1 MAQLTFQ
8 KIGYVGVIQVDRP
21 EALNA
26 LNRDI
31 IDALDVELDKI
42 AADPEVRVL
51 VIGGT
56 PNFAA
61 GADIKSM
68 VECDPEGAKKF
79 SFSPTYHKLMN
90 RAIPTIASIGGYCF
104 GGGMELALTCDLRI
118 AADNAK
124 MGLVETNL
132 GIFPGAG
139 GTIRL
144 PRLIGYSRALEMI
157 IFGKVVKG
165 PEALEMGIVNRV
177 VPKDDL
183 WEETMKWAEKLS
195 LRAPVAVQ
203 AAKRT
208 IKRGLECATVAE
220 GVDIEAEEF
229 ANLFTT
235 HDQKEGMRAFI
246 EKRDPVYLGK

>member
-1 MAQLTFQ
+1 MWSWTRSRRILKSACWF
-8 KIGYVGVIQVDRP
+8 
-21 EALNA
+21 
-26 LNRDI
+26 
-31 IDALDVELDKI
+31 
-42 AADPEVRVL
+42 
-51 VIGGT
+51 IGGT

-90 RAIPTIASIGGYCF
+90 LAIPTIASIGGYCF

-183 WEETMKWAEKLS
+183 WEETMKWAKSCRCARRWLYRQQS
-195 LRAPVAVQ
+195 APSSADWN
-203 AAKRT
+203 A
-208 IKRGLECATVAE
+208 ATVAE

-229 ANLFTT
+229 AICSPPTT
-235 HDQKEGMRAFI
+235 RKRACCAFI

>member
-90 RAIPTIASIGGYCF
+90 LAIPTICGLQQTTPRWVWWRPTWAS
-104 GGGMELALTCDLRI
+104 
-118 AADNAK
+118 
-124 MGLVETNL
+124 
-132 GIFPGAG
+132 
-139 GTIRL
+139 
-144 PRLIGYSRALEMI
+144 SRA
-157 IFGKVVKG
+157 
-165 PEALEMGIVNRV
+165 P
-177 VPKDDL
+177 
-183 WEETMKWAEKLS
+183 
-195 LRAPVAVQ
+195 
-203 AAKRT
+203 AAQ
-208 IKRGLECATVAE
+208 
-220 GVDIEAEEF
+220 F
-229 ANLFTT
+229 ACP
-235 HDQKEGMRAFI
+235 A
-246 EKRDPVYLGK
+246 

>member
-42 AADPEVRVL
+42 AADPEIRVL

-90 RAIPTIASIGGYCF
+90 
-104 GGGMELALTCDLRI
+104 
-118 AADNAK
+118 
-124 MGLVETNL
+124 
-132 GIFPGAG
+132 
-139 GTIRL
+139 
-144 PRLIGYSRALEMI
+144 
-157 IFGKVVKG
+157 
-165 PEALEMGIVNRV
+165 
-177 VPKDDL
+177 
-183 WEETMKWAEKLS
+183 LS
-195 LRAPVAVQ
+195 LIHIFSADGR
-203 AAKRT
+203 KRS
-208 IKRGLECATVAE
+208 
-220 GVDIEAEEF
+220 
-229 ANLFTT
+229 
-235 HDQKEGMRAFI
+235 
-246 EKRDPVYLGK
+246 P

>member
-79 SFSPTYHKLMN
+79 SFSPTYHKLMGEPLPEDVLHMHD
-90 RAIPTIASIGGYCF
+90 IP
-104 GGGMELALTCDLRI
+104 D
-118 AADNAK
+118 AK
-124 MGLVETNL
+124 DGLV
-132 GIFPGAG
+132 
-139 GTIRL
+139 
-144 PRLIGYSRALEMI
+144 Y
-157 IFGKVVKG
+157 
-165 PEALEMGIVNRV
+165 
-177 VPKDDL
+177 
-183 WEETMKWAEKLS
+183 EETVTNS
-195 LRAPVAVQ
+195 D
-203 AAKRT
+203 
-208 IKRGLECATVAE
+208 G
-220 GVDIEAEEF
+220 
-229 ANLFTT
+229 NL
-235 HDQKEGMRAFI
+235 
-246 EKRDPVYLGK
+246 